1 MKRAVNL
8 PGTTNFRDLG
18 GYATTCGRRVREGV
32 VFRSDS
38 LHNVPQAAA
47 QEVLVDQLRLTH
59 SFDFRSPHEVNH
71 KPYSFPNIEHVFVP
85 IGGSI
90 VEKLW
95 EPDAE
100 VTPEYMRELV
110 HATYRDRIDNYSHQL
125 AQVLQFLTSTHFG
138 ANGRQQSIVFHCTA
152 GKDRTGLMAAI
163 ILHLVGVP
171 RDTILEDYMLT
182 SVCLKRP
189 TEANSY
195 YDSTRISDAAIDVI
209 WGIDSAYLNAAFDY
223 MERRYGGVDAYV
235 TEKLQIDADA
245 VQRLRARLLA

>member
-1 MKRAVNL
+1 MKRALCL

-38 LHNVPQAAA
+38 LHHVPPAVA
-47 QEVLVDQLRLTH
+47 QEVLVDRLHLTH
-59 SFDFRSPHEVNH
+59 SFDFRSPDEVH
-71 KPYSFPNIEHVFVP
+71 LKPYSFSRIEHVLVP
-85 IGGSI
+85 IGGSM
-90 VEKLW
+90 VEKLR
-95 EPDAE
+95 EPGAK

-125 AQVLQFLTSTHFG
+125 AQVLQFLTSTDFG
-138 ANGRQQSIVFHCTA
+138 AEGRQQSIVFHCTA

-182 SVCLKRP
+182 SACLKRP
-189 TEANSY
+189 TDAHYY
-195 YDSTRISDAAIDVI
+195 YDATRISDTAIDVI
-209 WGIDSAYLNAAFDY
+209 WGIDSTYLNEAFDY
-223 MERRYGGVDAYV
+223 MKRRYGGVDAYV
-235 TEKLQIDADA
+235 TEKLKIDAEA
-245 VQRLRARLLA
+245 VQRLRARLLV